1 MKSSNYIIP
10 VALGAL
16 FVSCN
21 GKADENADTAV
32 IEEDEVAVVEV
43 DVAHRRSVDLHR
55 EYTANVEADNVNNI
69 SPAVSNRIQSITV
82 DVGDN
87 VHKGQVLATLD
98 PANADQQRIN
108 LEQAER
114 DYNRAVKLLE
124 IGAGTETAVN
134 QMKTQLDVL
143 RTQYNNTMTNTV
155 LKSPING
162 VVIARNYDPGDMT
175 GAQPILTVGQI
186 VPNVKLIINV
196 NESDISV
203 IKRNQAVD
211 ITFDAF
217 EGETFTGHISRISPA
232 VDITSRTFPVEVSV
246 ANKNGRIL
254 PGMFARVD
262 INLGTRDNVVVPDRA
277 VVKQNGSANKYVY
290 TYSNGVVSFKKVELG
305 QRLDDAYELLDG
317 IEDGDTVVIAG
328 QVRLNEGAKAKI
340 NQHK

>member
-10 VALGAL
+10 FALGAL

-43 DVAHRRSVDLHR
+43 DVAHQRSVDLHR

-124 IGAGTETAVN
+124 IGAGTETQVN

-186 VPNVKLIINV
+186 TPNVKLIINV

-203 IKRNQAVD
+203 IKRNQPVD

-217 EGETFTGHISRISPA
+217 EGETFTGNISRISPPSTLPA
-232 VDITSRTFPVEVSV
+232 VHFLWRCLFPIKMVEYCGHVCASGYKSRYT
-246 ANKNGRIL
+246 RQ
-254 PGMFARVD
+254 RC
-262 INLGTRDNVVVPDRA
+262 GTRPRSSEAEWLGKQICIYIQQRRCILQESRA
-277 VVKQNGSANKYVY
+277 WSTARRCIRVA
-290 TYSNGVVSFKKVELG
+290 
-305 QRLDDAYELLDG
+305 
-317 IEDGDTVVIAG
+317 
-328 QVRLNEGAKAKI
+328 
-340 NQHK
+340 